1 VRCEEATFSA
11 NSCAEFSSHSVL
23 TNTSKGYMINIPYGG
38 ILKCRE
44 MMRILLH
51 QKVLRIGDCE
61 ENRIV

>member
-1 VRCEEATFSA
+1 
-11 NSCAEFSSHSVL
+11 
-23 TNTSKGYMINIPYGG
+23 MINIPYGG